1 MAYPNRKYLNKKK
14 PSINNGNDNND
25 SFFVEDSIYDK
36 LIENYDED
44 ILNENEDIIIIDDS
58 DYNKNDN
65 SDIEDIENLL
75 LIGKSQSQNSQSQ
88 NNNNSTITLDTD
100 SIINTTTMSKKSN
113 LQVDESKNES
123 SEEEKEVLL
132 IDDKSNN
139 DNENSLE
146 NPKKLTYNP
155 SIKLKPFYQTL
166 LDIPIEIRHLYM
178 INHSNNGYELLRSK
192 YPNISINLYNEMNKS
207 YSRSSDKSYSDT
219 RRKFNSIRN
228 KVVKL
233 PEEVKSKRYKTI
245 EKNYEKTSNIYRKKI
260 ETLFLERKI
269 THEVVDYNYLS
280 YKPRVRNT
288 EIIRNDIR
296 DKIIQNN
303 NSKILSKDDILDSS
317 SEEDINSSISKNKIN
332 VYDDIIVTSSEDE
345 ETYNNNDLF
354 H

>member
-1 MAYPNRKYLNKKK
+1 
-14 PSINNGNDNND
+14 
-25 SFFVEDSIYDK
+25 
-36 LIENYDED
+36 
-44 ILNENEDIIIIDDS
+44 
-58 DYNKNDN
+58 
-65 SDIEDIENLL
+65 
-75 LIGKSQSQNSQSQ
+75 
-88 NNNNSTITLDTD
+88 
-100 SIINTTTMSKKSN
+100 
-113 LQVDESKNES
+113 
-123 SEEEKEVLL
+123 
-132 IDDKSNN
+132 
-139 DNENSLE
+139 
-146 NPKKLTYNP
+146 
-155 SIKLKPFYQTL
+155 
-166 LDIPIEIRHLYM
+166 
-178 INHSNNGYELLRSK
+178 
-192 YPNISINLYNEMNKS
+192 MNKS